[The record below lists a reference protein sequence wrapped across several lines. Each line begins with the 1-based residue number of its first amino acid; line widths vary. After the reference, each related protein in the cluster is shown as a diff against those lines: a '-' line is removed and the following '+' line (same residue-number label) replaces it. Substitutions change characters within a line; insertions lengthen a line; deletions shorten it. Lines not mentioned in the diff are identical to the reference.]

1 MTMPAYSRKLL
12 AELLGTFVL
21 LTFGG
26 FAIFAAN
33 GVGGLIPGQ
42 GSPLLVIAFGFGL
55 ALLIGLYAFGEV
67 SGGHFNPAVSLGA
80 LIDQR
85 IDVSTF
91 IMYTIAQVA
100 GAILGGLALAAA
112 ISRNF
117 VATTA
122 TVPGLGVS
130 DLDALL
136 LEILFT
142 AFFVAVILKVTESDK
157 FGPTAFLAI
166 ALALVAIHIAG
177 VTLSGASV
185 NPARTLGSAL
195 VGDVSSSLWVY
206 MVGPFIGSFIG
217 WAFYK
222 LTTLEIDDMEDV

>member
-1 MTMPAYSRKLL
+1 ML
-12 AELLGTFVL
+12 AELLGSFVL

-33 GVGGLIPGQ
+33 GVGDLIPGQ
-42 GSPLLVIAFGFGL
+42 GSPLVVIALGFGL
-55 ALLIGLYAFGEV
+55 ALLVGLYAFGEV

-80 LIDQR
+80 LLDKR

-100 GAILGGLALAAA
+100 GAVLAGLALASA

-117 VATTA
+117 VGTTA

-130 DLDALL
+130 DIDALL

-142 AFFVAVILKVTESDK
+142 AFFVAVILKVTESET
-157 FGPTAFLAI
+157 FGATAFLAI
-166 ALALVAIHIAG
+166 ALTLVGIHFAG
-177 VTLSGASV
+177 VTLTGASV
-185 NPARTLGSAL
+185 NPARTLGSGL
-195 VGDVSSSLWVY
+195 VGDNLTSLWVY
-206 MVGPFIGSFIG
+206 MVGPMVGAFIG
-217 WAFYK
+217 WSFYK
-222 LTTLEIDDMEDV
+222 LTTWSGEEDE

>member
-1 MTMPAYSRKLL
+1 MPPYSRKLL
-12 AELLGTFVL
+12 AELLGTYVL
-21 LTFGG
+21 LAFGG

-33 GVGGLIPGQ
+33 GVGEVIPGQ
-42 GSPLLVIAFGFGL
+42 GSPLLVISIGFGM
-55 ALLIGLYAFGEV
+55 AILIGLYAFGEV

-85 IDVSTF
+85 IDASTF

-100 GAILGGLALAAA
+100 GAVLAGLTLAAA
-112 ISRNF
+112 ISRSF

-130 DLDALL
+130 DMDALL

-142 AFFVAVILKVTESDK
+142 AFFVAVILKVTESSTY
-157 FGPTAFLAI
+157 GPTAFLAI
-166 ALALVAIHIAG
+166 ALALVGIHLAG

-195 VGDVSSSLWVY
+195 VGEEWSSLWVY

-222 LTTLEIDDMEDV
+222 LTTLEIDDMEEVE